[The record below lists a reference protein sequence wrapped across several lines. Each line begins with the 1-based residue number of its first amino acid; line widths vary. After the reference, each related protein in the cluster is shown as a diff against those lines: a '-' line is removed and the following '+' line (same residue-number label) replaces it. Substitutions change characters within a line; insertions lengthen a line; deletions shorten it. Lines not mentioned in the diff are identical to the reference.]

1 MENVSAVTSFIFT
14 AYTEMEDHRYLYISC
29 FLFLY
34 ILILLANSVLIIVI
48 FSEKGLHKPMYLFIC
63 NLAVNEIYGSTS
75 LLPSIMNHLVSHNYG
90 ISLTGCLLQIFFVHS
105 YNAVE
110 FTILAVMGYDRYVAI
125 CQPLHYHQLMSHRK
139 MCILI
144 ALSWVYPNIFF
155 GFYFILTIQQ
165 TFCGRF
171 IERVYCT
178 NFPLVRLSC
187 LDTTLHSIIGLAFFF
202 VLPGPQIFMI
212 LFSYAQILRI
222 CLLASKESQAKALQ
236 TCTPHLLA
244 VINYVFGVLFE
255 IIQSRFNMTHV
266 AYNAR
271 IFMSLYFLI
280 IPPLFNP
287 LIYGISIQAIRVQ
300 IFKLFSGKKVNNLH

>member
-1 MENVSAVTSFIFT
+1 MENVSAVTSFIFM
-14 AYTEMEDHRYLYISC
+14 AYTEMEDHRYLYILC
-29 FLFLY
+29 FLLLY

-48 FSEKGLHKPMYLFIC
+48 FTEKGLHKPMYLFIC

-75 LLPSIMNHLVSHNYG
+75 LLPSIMNHLVSHNYE

-125 CQPLHYHQLMSHRK
+125 CHPLHYHQLMSHRR
-139 MCILI
+139 MYILI
-144 ALSWVYPNIFF
+144 ASSWVYPHIYF
-155 GFYFILTIQQ
+155 GLYFILTVRQ
-165 TFCGRF
+165 TFCNMF
-171 IERVYCT
+171 IESLYCS

-187 LDTTLHSIIGLAFFF
+187 LDTTLHSIIGLALLV
-202 VLPGPQIFMI
+202 VLPGPHIFMI

-222 CLLASKESQAKALQ
+222 CLLASKESQVKALQ

-255 IIQSRFNMTHV
+255 VIQSRFNMSHV
-266 AYNAR
+266 PYNAR

-287 LIYGISIQAIRVQ
+287 VIYGLNVNSIRIQ
-300 IFKLFSGKKVNNLH
+300 IFQLFNGKKVNHLH